1 MRRRLQLGAR
11 FPLPCS
17 RALTPTDA
25 PSTDAQALE
34 KQEAVVSPSGL
45 SYKDIKIGKGAP
57 DEGITHAGAGPST
70 GGSVEAPSPPG
81 GRRAQPSAGLPD
93 RGGLRGYDARPA
105 RV

>member
-70 GGSVEAPSPPG
+70 GGSVEAPSPP
-81 GRRAQPSAGLPD
+81 
-93 RGGLRGYDARPA
+93 ARPQGPTLRWA
-105 RV
+105 TRSWWTTWR